1 MGEVIDLQSQL
12 AQLEDNQEFVADLC
26 RFSEEILTENQVR
39 RKYHLAESS
48 WSILGENDSLV
59 EKIEAEKIRRIRDG
73 SSKRER
79 AQLLVVKAPDV
90 LGGIM
95 NSADANDRHRIDACK
110 TLNDFAANG
119 PAGVPA
125 ADRFQIVINL
135 GADLEGKPI
144 VEKYDKSI
152 AIDVNDVD
160 PNHIVDTPHG
170 PWPVIA
176 ANKRKDD
183 GGNGEPL

>member
-1 MGEVIDLQSQL
+1 MGEVVDMMPDRQKLRDNFEFIVDL
-12 AQLEDNQEFVADLC
+12 A
-26 RFSEEILTENQVR
+26 RFAEALTDEAAI
-39 RKYHLAESS
+39 RKKYRLSDAV
-48 WSILGENDSLV
+48 WNALGEDDDFV
-59 EKIEAEKIRRIRDG
+59 RAVTDEKTRRIRNG
-73 SSKRER
+73 SHKREK

-95 NSADANDRHRIDACK
+95 NSAGANDRHRIDACK
-110 TLNDFAANG
+110 VLNDFAANG

-160 PNHIVDTPHG
+160 PNHIDDTPHG